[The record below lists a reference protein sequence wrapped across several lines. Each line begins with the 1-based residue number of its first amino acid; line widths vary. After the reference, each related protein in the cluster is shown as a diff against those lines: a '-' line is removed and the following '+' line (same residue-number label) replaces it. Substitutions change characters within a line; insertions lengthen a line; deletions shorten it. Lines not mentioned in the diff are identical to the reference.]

1 MDKPKTRGRIKGV
14 KNKRTQFLLAKSQA
28 ATAAPVLN
36 AVEGRKIKLSAFEM
50 IAESLNVMGE
60 CLGVFIDYARSI
72 SADDPAKTA
81 ERLEAYDHALHA
93 AAMLA
98 PYRYP
103 KYATLKIGTDDRDD
117 NVLVDDDVSY
127 DSILADLAE
136 HIKRTGVW
144 PRKMIDMI
152 DTVISAQPSLS
163 KPKPPPPPPPRAPP
177 PPRRESA

>member
-28 ATAAPVLN
+28 ATAALVLN

-50 IAESLNVMGE
+50 ISESLNMMGE

-72 SADDPAKTA
+72 GADDPAKTA
-81 ERLEAYDHALHA
+81 ERLEAYDHALHT

-103 KYATLKIGTDDRDD
+103 KFATLKINDDRGRKAP
-117 NVLVDDDVSY
+117 VC
-127 DSILADLAE
+127 
-136 HIKRTGVW
+136 RQRGV
-144 PRKMIDMI
+144 
-152 DTVISAQPSLS
+152 
-163 KPKPPPPPPPRAPP
+163 
-177 PPRRESA
+177 